1 MVMSA
6 QRSQVALA
14 SQAATLEWRGVVEV
28 ALAGGTAAS
37 GERTSLLP
45 DSDQVLQR
53 QRWPVGRGLP
63 LVGAP
68 GGLEPFHGD
77 TRQPA
82 DTCQPGGRSGATIG
96 RGGTMTGRGGTMT
109 GWDGAIFGR
118 GGTGR
123 GGFAGVRRWCRAR
136 RGGFAGVVRWRW
148 AVRRWCRAGRGGRRA
163 VPRAGAAVGDRSAVP
178 AGQRYAPAGL
188 WVVGHSRAEVT
199 AVVGGQWAE
208 PGYLAGCVLQAE
220 PRTQWHGQVD
230 HARHG
235 RYIRPASARRR
246 TGPVRARRKI
256 GLAGWA
262 WVGRRAGAAGGRVW
276 LLLAGRQQR
285 GGGHAAEQG
294 DEQAGAD
301 LVGGASQPCGPQS
314 ASQGGNVLVG
324 GDHRGRGKVTACE
337 RGRAGV
343 LVPAFDAGFPLC
355 LLLPLPGGTRIGGE
369 YRPPGRRSHLR
380 GGLSG
385 CSNQDVLLHS
395 GRVVIVK
402 PDRLVGD
409 DAHAGKID
417 HPGFERPGRQGQA
430 PQCHGQVQHAPG
442 AATGQR

>member
-136 RGGFAGVVRWRW
+136 HGGFAGVIRWCW
-148 AVRRWCRAGRGGRRA
+148 AVRRWCRARRGGRRA

-178 AGQRYAPAGL
+178 AGQRHAPAGL
-188 WVVGHSRAEVT
+188 WVVGHGRAEVT

-208 PGYLAGCVLQAE
+208 PGDLAGYVLQAE

-235 RYIRPASARRR
+235 RDIRPASARRG
-246 TGPVRARRKI
+246 TGPAS
-256 GLAGWA
+256 
-262 WVGRRAGAAGGRVW
+262 
-276 LLLAGRQQR
+276 R
-285 GGGHAAEQG
+285 GGGG
-294 DEQAGAD
+294 VAD
-301 LVGGASQPCGPQS
+301 ASRAPSDGGSRRATS
-314 ASQGGNVLVG
+314 GG
-324 GDHRGRGKVTACE
+324 
-337 RGRAGV
+337 
-343 LVPAFDAGFPLC
+343 
-355 LLLPLPGGTRIGGE
+355 
-369 YRPPGRRSHLR
+369 
-380 GGLSG
+380 SG
-385 CSNQDVLLHS
+385 S
-395 GRVVIVK
+395 
-402 PDRLVGD
+402 
-409 DAHAGKID
+409 
-417 HPGFERPGRQGQA
+417 
-430 PQCHGQVQHAPG
+430 
-442 AATGQR
+442 ATGDRRVGHDPVAGHTWLAG